1 MMQTIQIVFNK
12 NIKPR
17 QLLLTLQKKRLKR
30 GDKLKIKNA
39 DYDITSVMIILAI
52 VIAWYFNNISNKKK
66 NFGDEIEEKILKK
79 TLSSEKMEAQI
90 KKEFDIS
97 IESDNE
103 EKDFKLL
110 SKYKLSNAFDDD
122 EPDYS
127 KVMVKEPN
135 PLYKK

>member
-1 MMQTIQIVFNK
+1 
-12 NIKPR
+12 
-17 QLLLTLQKKRLKR
+17 
-30 GDKLKIKNA
+30 
-39 DYDITSVMIILAI
+39 MIILAI

-66 NFGDEIEEKILKK
+66 NFGDDIEEKILKK

-110 SKYKLSNAFDDD
+110 SKYKLLNAFDDD